1 MSFEKLKGDTINLYF
16 DFLRQRSLSKQESV
30 SLASSYFYASLD
42 KPENM
47 SSYKNYV
54 GKNPLQNYDYLI
66 IPVHL
71 PTVTHW
77 LLAIISIINLCIYIY
92 DSASFPENTYQSIF
106 QTLKQKFIKRERQ
119 TLPPQQC
126 TLLHE
131 DNWEEKTPSCP
142 KQTNDIDCGVYTC
155 SFAKQYLSDCNSPM
169 AYEGGDFR
177 NEMVGDLL
185 ELAAS
190 NKCCGDFRWLSG
202 DAVGKCRNAE
212 EMSEKEKLDVQSAG
226 LQYRDP
232 PTPKDGNCMFHAIS
246 DQLARLGLTLKTPS
260 ELRSSVVQYLRN
272 NPLTSDGTHL
282 MEFIS
287 YEAWESYLRR
297 MSQDGV
303 WGDWITLW
311 GLVNMLNIDIAVV
324 SSIGEGGLRIIS
336 PADTSN
342 SDHNLNRTALLGH
355 EAEEH
360 YHSLDN
366 VTTKGN
372 VSEEICRKCCKK
384 YKCLSVGIY
393 QDESGMMQYYADD
406 CYACD
411 VCSKE
416 EEWYSY

>member
-1 MSFEKLKGDTINLYF
+1 
-16 DFLRQRSLSKQESV
+16 
-30 SLASSYFYASLD
+30 
-42 KPENM
+42 
-47 SSYKNYV
+47 
-54 GKNPLQNYDYLI
+54 
-66 IPVHL
+66 
-71 PTVTHW
+71 
-77 LLAIISIINLCIYIY
+77 
-92 DSASFPENTYQSIF
+92 
-106 QTLKQKFIKRERQ
+106 
-119 TLPPQQC
+119 
-126 TLLHE
+126 
-131 DNWEEKTPSCP
+131 
-142 KQTNDIDCGVYTC
+142 
-155 SFAKQYLSDCNSPM
+155 M

-202 DAVGKCRNAE
+202 DAVGKCKNAE
-212 EMSEKEKLDVQSAG
+212 EMSEKEKLDVEVQSAG
-226 LQYRDP
+226 LQYRNP

-260 ELRSSVVQYLRN
+260 ELRSRVVQYLRN

-282 MEFIS
+282 REFIS
-287 YEAWESYLRR
+287 YQAWESYLRR

-311 GLVNMLNIDIAVV
+311 GLENILNIDIAVV
-324 SSIGEGGLRIIS
+324 SSIGEGDLRVIS
-336 PADTSN
+336 PGDTSN

-366 VTTKGN
+366 VTTLSAEKGEDLVDYMKNKYGEGN
-372 VSEEICRKCCKK
+372 VSEEICPKCCKK
-384 YKCLSVGIY
+384 FKCLSAGIY
-393 QDESGMMQYYADD
+393 EDESGMMQYYADD